1 MKKKILLGVI
11 LAVAMMCLFAIAIS
25 AVEINGVHYT
35 LTDSNLTAKVS
46 TDNRTAT
53 TEIVVIPSTVE
64 YDGKTYQVTSIDRDA
79 FYGNRNVVELRILSE
94 YITTI
99 PASMIADTYGKDTD
113 GDNIIDKGDKLKK
126 IYIDFSKITSIGS
139 AAFNP
144 SDQTNGNAPKTNS
157 FYFYDAK
164 AFIKDGS
171 DVKITCPDF
180 SNCTSIGS
188 AAFQGANF
196 EKLVIHADLPLDNQV
211 FRCSTIKE
219 LDIKGANRGAISYYV
234 FNSCKSLETIRVEGA
249 TSISND
255 VFSGCSAVKEIYIN
269 LSNCTSVAGSAFSI
283 GNKGY
288 DQGNTQTQWYNY
300 QGEKIVDLSSVKSI
314 GNQSFSSSNVGS
326 AKIIWP
332 TALDSISNQA
342 FRRCNITDP
351 VIINMSAGKE
361 TIVPDYFLAG
371 NTPSIIVCGNGVK
384 GMQMDGGF
392 KWDVKIIFL
401 EDTITTLGTDRFKT
415 AGAEVYA
422 KTLPSE
428 ASAYGSNV
436 TINYISSGSYRAYGA
451 CGLTAS
457 VTLTGGATQAFNYV
471 SHNYKGVADQTV
483 CPAGSLMVY
492 TCAGCNDTY
501 NVEGENYAGSTHE
514 YNVANGATIV
524 AIVFDGNNYFVPGVT
539 VVKCAHCV
547 QETNG
552 AEFSPL
558 FIAVGYS
565 SAEEMNG
572 YVSHTVKV
580 NLEAI
585 EEYKKITGIDV
596 QYGVVAAQA
605 TDGKPLQIVE
615 GKVATVGKSV
625 AADMTGTSYST
636 LVIKINGITDNSA
649 FNCNAYAV
657 VNNEITYLCGEVAT
671 DTAVSKSLNIVA
683 EATSSVE
690 LAPPEEIKQYA

>member
-1 MKKKILLGVI
+1 MKKKILLGI
-11 LAVAMMCLFAIAIS
+11 TLAIAMMCLFAIAIS

-35 LTDSNLTAKVS
+35 LNDSAKTAEVS
-46 TDNRTAT
+46 TDNKAAK
-53 TEIVVIPSTVE
+53 TEIVVIPDTV
-64 YDGKTYQVTSIDRDA
+64 TYNGETYRVTSIASSA
-79 FYGNRNVVELRILSE
+79 FESNTTMVELRILSQ
-94 YITTI
+94 YITKI
-99 PASMIADTYGKDTD
+99 PYGMIRNIYGRDTNDDKVIDT
-113 GDNIIDKGDKLKK
+113 GDTLAK
-126 IYIDFSKITSIGS
+126 IYIDFSNITEIGS

-196 EKLVIHADLPLDNQV
+196 EKLVIPADIPLDNQV

-219 LDIKGANRGAISYYV
+219 LHIKGANRGTISYYV
-234 FNSCKSLETIRVEGA
+234 FSSCKSLETIRVEGV

-269 LSNCTSVAGSAFSI
+269 LSNCTSVGSSAFSM

-314 GNQSFSSSNVGS
+314 GGSGFASSNLGS

-332 TALDSISNQA
+332 AALETLNDQA
-342 FRRCNITDP
+342 FRRCNIAQP
-351 VIINMSAGKE
+351 LYLNAAAGK
-361 TIVPDYFLAG
+361 TISVPYWCMNG
-371 NTPSIIVCGNGVK
+371 NSFTFAYLGNGVTSVAARFEAACVVVCAEDSVAFS
-384 GMQMDGGF
+384 DGTVFNVAGS
-392 KWDVKIIFL
+392 
-401 EDTITTLGTDRFKT
+401 TLYCKAYTGTDLSSKT
-415 AGAEVYA
+415 
-422 KTLPSE
+422 
-428 ASAYGSNV
+428 NV
-436 TINYISSGSYRAYGA
+436 TINIVTSASAQTYGA
-451 CGLTAS
+451 CGLTAN
-457 VTLTGGATQAFNYV
+457 VTLADGATQTFNYV

-492 TCAGCNDTY
+492 TCAGCNDSY
-501 NVEGENYAGSTHE
+501 NVEGENYVGSSHE
-514 YNVANGATIV
+514 YNTENGATIV
-524 AIVFDGNNYFVPGVT
+524 AIVFANNNYFASGT
-539 VVKCAHCV
+539 TIVKCAHCV

-552 AEFSPL
+552 ADFSPL
-558 FIAVGYS
+558 FTAVGYS

-580 NLEAI
+580 NLDVIKSYYE
-585 EEYKKITGIDV
+585 ITGNKV
-596 QYGVVAAQA
+596 YYGVVAAQA
-605 TDGKPLQIVE
+605 TNGKPLSIE
-615 GKVATVGKSV
+615 NGKVVSGEKAVS
-625 AADMTGTSYST
+625 ADMTDTTFST
-636 LVIKINGITDNSA
+636 LVIKINGITNNSA

-657 VNNEITYLCGEVAT
+657 IGDEITYLCGDTAT
-671 DTAVSKSLNIVA
+671 DTAASKSLNIVA
-683 EATSSVE
+683 EATNVE
-690 LAPPEEIKQYA
+690 LAPPKETKQYA